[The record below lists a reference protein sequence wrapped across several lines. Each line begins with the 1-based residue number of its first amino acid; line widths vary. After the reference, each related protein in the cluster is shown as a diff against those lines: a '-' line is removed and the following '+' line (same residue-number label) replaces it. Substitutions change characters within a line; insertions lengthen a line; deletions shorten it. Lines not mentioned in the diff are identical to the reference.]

1 MTESQYTEIG
11 RTVAIWR
18 YPVKSMLGENLSAAD
33 ITARGMLGDRAY
45 AVIDAATGKIASAK
59 HPKKWGRLFDCQ
71 AHWAAEPHSN
81 NTSAS
86 VRVTLPDGRAIP
98 AGSAELDGQL
108 SALLGREIRVT
119 SVPPAGATLEQYW
132 TDIPGQARQNEVTNE
147 ALPEGTFFD
156 GALIHVM
163 TTATLDALR
172 KEYPLGRFEIRRFRP
187 NLVISHRTEET
198 GFVENAW
205 IGRTLSIGSKL
216 TLKIIGPCARC
227 VMTTLPQGDLP
238 EDPGIL
244 RTAVKHNQSAVGVY
258 ATVVRPG
265 RVFRGDQIILA
276 SSSN

>member
-1 MTESQYTEIG
+1 MMTESQHTGIG
-11 RTVAIWR
+11 MIVAVLR
-18 YPVKSMLGENLSAAD
+18 YPVKSMLGEELPAAD
-33 ITARGMLGDRAY
+33 ITAHGMLGDRAY
-45 AVIDAATGKIASAK
+45 AVIDSASGKIASAK
-59 HPKKWGRLFDCQ
+59 HPKKWGRLFDCRAQ
-71 AHWAAEPHSN
+71 WATDPLPNDTPAP
-81 NTSAS
+81 
-86 VRVTLPDGRAIP
+86 VRVTLPDGRLLP
-98 AGSAELDGQL
+98 AGNAELDAQL
-108 SALLGREIRVT
+108 SLLLGRDVRLT
-119 SVPPAGATLEQYW
+119 SVTPAGATLEQYW

-156 GALIHVM
+156 GALIHLM

-172 KEYPLGRFEIRRFRP
+172 REYPLGRFEIRRFRP
-187 NLVISHRTEET
+187 NLVISNRTDET

-205 IGRTLSIGSKL
+205 IGSTLSIGSEL
-216 TLKIIGPCARC
+216 TLKIIGPCVRC

-276 SSSN
+276 S